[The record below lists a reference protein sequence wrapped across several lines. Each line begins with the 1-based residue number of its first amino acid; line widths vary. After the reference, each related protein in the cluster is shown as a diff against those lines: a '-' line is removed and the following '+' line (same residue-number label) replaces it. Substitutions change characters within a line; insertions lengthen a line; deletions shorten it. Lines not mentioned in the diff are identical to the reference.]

1 MKLNRILIFALVL
14 LMIVPLMAACK
25 KDDGEEPGSN
35 NVPTVV
41 GDENP
46 NLAPIDGGGREF
58 RYLVREPGVEFTY
71 KYSEVLDDESGDKVN
86 EKVVERN
93 QFIEEKY
100 KVIVTATTTKNAT
113 TSLRSDQTAGDT
125 TYDLA
130 MPMLEQGFMSAVNGL
145 LTEWDK
151 IPFVDIE
158 KSYWRKDVYES
169 TTIGGYQFFAI
180 SDSNFSAYNTVPVV
194 YFNKDIYAA
203 REFENLYE
211 MVKAGR
217 WTQEQ
222 MQTMAAVVTVDGNS
236 DGMLE
241 EGTQT
246 DDIYGLVSG
255 PFVWQPFFYAS
266 GMTMVAK
273 DEYDLPTLSAL
284 TDSSERTID
293 IIEDIV
299 NLMNDNTKAGLTVKI
314 GYSGKGFDK
323 FRENACLFYVECIY
337 GQFQI
342 TDMANYGI
350 VPIPVWEEGAP
361 YTSYIHASHSSVS
374 CIPRQVKDLNLSA
387 SIMED
392 MAFVSKQMI
401 VPVFYDELIQ
411 HRNVRDE
418 ESYEMLSI
426 IFGNIIV
433 DLAQVMKQASLKIDD
448 QVRGF
453 VENNTP
459 DVIAST
465 FQDNKEAYKTII
477 DQITIYY
484 TSEGAK
490 QYQ

>member
-1 MKLNRILIFALVL
+1 MKLNRFLIFALVL

-25 KDDGEEPGSN
+25 KDDEQEPSDN
-35 NVPTVV
+35 NVPVV
-41 GDENP
+41 SGDENP
-46 NLAPIDGGGREF
+46 NLAAIDGGGREF
-58 RYLVREPGVEFTY
+58 RLLTREAGVEFTY
-71 KYSEVLDDESGDKVN
+71 KYSEVLDDESGNEVN
-86 EKVVERN
+86 KKVVERN

-100 KVIVTATTTKNAT
+100 HVIITCTTTKNAT
-113 TSLRSDQTAGDT
+113 STLRADQTAGDT
-125 TYDLA
+125 TYDIA

-158 KSYWRKDVYES
+158 KSYWRKDVYDS
-169 TTIGGYQFFAI
+169 TTIGGYQFMAI
-180 SDSNFSAYNTVPVV
+180 SDSNFSAYNTTPVV
-194 YFNKDIYAA
+194 YFNKDMYAA

-211 MVKAGR
+211 MVKAKK
-217 WTQEQ
+217 WTQAQ

-241 EGTQT
+241 EGAKT

-273 DEYDLPTLSAL
+273 DESDLPSLSAL
-284 TDSSERTID
+284 TDNSERTFD
-293 IIEDIV
+293 IIEDITK
-299 NLMNDNTKAGLTVKI
+299 LMNDNSKAGLTTKI

-323 FRENACLFYVECIY
+323 FAENGCLFYVECIY
-337 GQFQI
+337 GQFQL
-342 TDMANYGI
+342 TNMANYGI
-350 VPIPVWEEGAP
+350 VPIPLWEEGAE

-374 CIPRQVKDLNLSA
+374 CIPRQVKDMNLSA

-392 MAFVSKQMI
+392 MAFVSKQLI
-401 VPVFYDELIQ
+401 IPVFYEDLIQ

-448 QVRGF
+448 HVRAF
-453 VENNTP
+453 VGDNTP

-465 FQDNKEAYKTII
+465 FQDNKEAYKKII
-477 DQITIYY
+477 DEITIYY
-484 TSEGAK
+484 TTEGAK